1 MKKRLYR
8 VSLKKLDYN
17 SALIFQK
24 KLEGLK
30 YKRCEA
36 IFIDISSANTRLTQ
50 SEDFVNIIKEFK
62 SSKKDVPIYSF
73 ANETI
78 TGSSILVLLAAD
90 YAFLD
95 PSTMIGLFDFNYIR
109 NFYKEYLRS
118 KKFNINLVTAG
129 KYKIRL
135 DPFKNPKQEDIDWMK
150 NLLVKDKEI
159 LMERIKELRG
169 NRLKVGST
177 ELDRIFNSSFINPQ
191 QVQEYGLVDGL
202 SNLDSFRMEKY
213 KGIKIKELEISI
225 IGMVKSMSKTGLR
238 PVLSSDFDYQNISD
252 SLSQVEFDVFCK
264 ILDNTLTTHYI

>member
-1 MKKRLYR
+1 MNKKLYR
-8 VSLKKLDYN
+8 ISLKKLDYN
-17 SALIFQK
+17 SAVIFQK

-62 SSKKDVPIYSF
+62 SSKKNIPIYSF
-73 ANETI
+73 ANETV
-78 TGSSILVLLAAD
+78 TGPSILVLLASD

-95 PSTMIGLFDFNYIR
+95 PSTMMGLFDFNSIR
-109 NFYKEYLRS
+109 NFYKEYLKS
-118 KKFNINLVTAG
+118 KKYDINLVTAG

-159 LMERIKELRG
+159 LIEKIKELRG
-169 NRLKVGST
+169 NRLKIGN
-177 ELDRIFNSSFINPQ
+177 EDLDKIFNSSFMNPQ
-191 QVQEYGLVDGL
+191 KAVDYGLVDGL

-213 KGIKIKELEISI
+213 KGLAIKELEISI
-225 IGMVKSMSKTGLR
+225 IGLVKSLSKTGLAG
-238 PVLSSDFDYQNISD
+238 VFNSDFSDQNISD
-252 SLSQVEFDVFCK
+252 ALSQVEFEAFCK
-264 ILDNTLTTHYI
+264 ILDNTLTTDLI